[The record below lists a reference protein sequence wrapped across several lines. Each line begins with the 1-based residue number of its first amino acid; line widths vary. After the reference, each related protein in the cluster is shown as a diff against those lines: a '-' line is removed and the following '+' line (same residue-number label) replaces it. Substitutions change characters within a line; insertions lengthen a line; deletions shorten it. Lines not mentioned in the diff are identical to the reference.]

1 MFRYVGLN
9 LSFGSDVMT
18 EYLCGTLDDGPLGSE
33 RILDVRVTTL
43 ISDL

>member
-9 LSFGSDVMT
+9 LSFGSDMLT
-18 EYLCGTLDDGPLGSE
+18 EYLCGTLDDAPPGSE

-43 ISDL
+43 INDL